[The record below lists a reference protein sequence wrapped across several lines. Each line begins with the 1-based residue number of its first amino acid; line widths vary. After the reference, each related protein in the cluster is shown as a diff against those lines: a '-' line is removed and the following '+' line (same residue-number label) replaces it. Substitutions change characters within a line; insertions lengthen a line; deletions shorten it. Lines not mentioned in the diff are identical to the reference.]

1 MDKEMNAIVTFVLSI
16 INKILELLGFDLRLE
31 QSEQEIM

>member
-1 MDKEMNAIVTFVLSI
+1 MDKEMNAIVTFVLGI
-16 INKILELLGFDLRLE
+16 INKLLELLGFDLRLE